1 MKNSERFLA
10 AFNRITFTLRKIV
23 KAKEFMPFYRLVDFA
38 KKKSPLVR
46 KYEDELRSFA
56 DLRNVIV
63 HYRVSEDFVIVEP
76 HTQVVERIEY
86 IDELLARPGLVGQV
100 FRKKVVAFQTSDS
113 LKDVLDII
121 QERKYTQFPVYEGRD
136 FQGLITTV
144 GITNWLA
151 DVANQKILVYDM
163 PTIKEILNYEK
174 KRVNYKFVS
183 RNLTV
188 YHAKELYKESVEKGK
203 RYDALLITEHGKPHQ
218 KLIGIITP
226 LDLMKVH

>member
-63 HYRVSEDFVIVEP
+63 HYRVSEDFVIAEP

-86 IDELLARPGLVGQV
+86 IDELLADPGLVGQV

-113 LKDVLDII
+113 LKDVLELFRNGNIRNFLFTRGGIFKGSSRRWHYELVGGCGEPKDFGLRHAND
-121 QERKYTQFPVYEGRD
+121 QRNFELRKKAGQ
-136 FQGLITTV
+136 L
-144 GITNWLA
+144 
-151 DVANQKILVYDM
+151 
-163 PTIKEILNYEK
+163 
-174 KRVNYKFVS
+174 
-183 RNLTV
+183 
-188 YHAKELYKESVEKGK
+188 
-203 RYDALLITEHGKPHQ
+203 
-218 KLIGIITP
+218 
-226 LDLMKVH
+226 